1 MGFAAIE
8 EKVARDVDEDV
19 EEDKV
24 PVAEDEEGR
33 LAVEALGDRVEAD
46 RRLDAPGLVDE
57 LASWGGW

>member
-1 MGFAAIE
+1 ME

-24 PVAEDEEGR
+24 PMVVEDEEGR

-46 RRLDAPGLVDE
+46 RILDAPGLVDE
-57 LASWGGW
+57 LVSWGGW